1 MDIVKVVNIIQRIAD
16 GFEEACIECLSNNS
30 GIVQL
35 AVTEQMYS
43 GQDGEGQ
50 LLTPGY
56 DDDPFF
62 EEEGYWYHRAKD
74 YKAWKRGYH
83 TSGCG

>member
-50 LLTPGY
+50 LLAPGY

-62 EEEGYWYHRAKD
+62 V
-74 YKAWKRGYH
+74 
-83 TSGCG
+83 